1 MVLLTIQDMCMST
14 EERVKEEIVQI
25 FTKETSG
32 LRVVIATVAF
42 GMGIDSP
49 SVRQVIHLGPP
60 TDLESY
66 VQETGRAGRDG
77 QPSLALLLQRSG
89 GAKHAERSMIDYTSN
104 STDCRRKVLFQNFDN
119 FSPLDTINSCSCCD
133 ICAKVCS
140 CGDCECNLDRASF
153 VLIGES

>member
-1 MVLLTIQDMCMST
+1 M
-14 EERVKEEIVQI
+14 
-25 FTKETSG
+25 
-32 LRVVIATVAF
+32 AF
-42 GMGIDSP
+42 DSP

-60 TDLESY
+60 NLESY
-66 VQETGRAGRDG
+66 VQETGRA
-77 QPSLALLLQRSG
+77 QITALLLQRSG